1 MSTRA
6 GVTEAMSRLPPAEGM
21 SNSTV
26 VRLRSRLT
34 TVEFDNLFDA
44 ICVHFRERTGRN
56 PNQSE
61 MSAIIELRDDSD
73 GEEEFSTFS
82 KQAGEPVECV
92 VAGGTCH

>member
-21 SNSTV
+21 
-26 VRLRSRLT
+26 RRT

-73 GEEEFSTFS
+73 GEEEFSTFT
-82 KQAGEPVECV
+82 KPAGEPVECV